1 MEKTRGIISANIEK
15 HSHFEE
21 YFKIIDIIQA
31 NEFKNPD
38 ICIESCKALI
48 EGISKTIIVNLD
60 NTRTAEN
67 IDDDNLPKLF
77 KESMNLLSDNCE
89 DIEGDFVM
97 RFSAI
102 IQVLGEI
109 RNKRGDISHGRM
121 APKAIYSSRKLATTV
136 MNMTE
141 SILEYVLEHYFSLDF
156 NSGRLVYDELEEY
169 NIWLDDNTD
178 FPIKKAKYSQLLYEN
193 DYDEYENRYADEY
206 QKLIEVEYN
215 EDQPDQKKS
224 QESTSNEELSSLE
237 TIRLNKKEPK
247 IIGKIDLDNLK
258 SVHGSSKDAKVA
270 KTIIDEVVRVSNIV
284 FHWDRSKAVKLINFS
299 NSNSLKKAEV
309 KNVID
314 RYFFTEKEPLPDEI
328 RKTMKNR
335 PSLIE
340 SKEVISQVKDKIV
353 DFANEIARD

>member
-15 HSHFEE
+15 HGHFEE

-89 DIEGDFVM
+89 DIEGDFVV

-121 APKAIYSSRKLATTV
+121 APKAIYSSYKLATTV
-136 MNMTE
+136 KNMTE
-141 SILEYVLEHYFSLDF
+141 SMLEYVLEHYFSIDF
-156 NSGRLVYDELEEY
+156 SNGKLVYDELEEY
-169 NIWLDDNTD
+169 NNWLDENTD

-193 DYDEYENRYADEY
+193 DLDEYENRYNNDFLKTDEEE
-206 QKLIEVEYN
+206 IPIREVEKVEN
-215 EDQPDQKKS
+215 ETKVKEEPLQKVVETAQPEK
-224 QESTSNEELSSLE
+224 EVEELVGTFDEDIFWQNPRNTQLE
-237 TIRLNKKEPK
+237 VFSEKEDLKINELRSIINGYLFTDKKPLRDEVSNAMISKPPLKERGK
-247 IIGKIDLDNLK
+247 IIDSLTDRIIEFAEKIK
-258 SVHGSSKDAKVA
+258 
-270 KTIIDEVVRVSNIV
+270 
-284 FHWDRSKAVKLINFS
+284 
-299 NSNSLKKAEV
+299 
-309 KNVID
+309 
-314 RYFFTEKEPLPDEI
+314 
-328 RKTMKNR
+328 
-335 PSLIE
+335 
-340 SKEVISQVKDKIV
+340 
-353 DFANEIARD
+353 